1 LALPSAVGTALGAIF
16 VLLHP
21 YALRRWVG
29 FMDPWAVANSEGF
42 QLVQSFVAF
51 ARGGPLGVGLGYGRQ
66 KLHYLPEAHTDFVL
80 SVIAEELGLAGVALV
95 LIAFAVLFGAGLRI
109 ALKAEARFASLVAFG
124 MTLLIVVPAL
134 VNAAVVM
141 GVLPT
146 KGLSLPFLSYGR
158 SSLVVSCAA
167 VGVIWRIARIGGRVN
182 RGHVV
187 TSGLA

>member
-1 LALPSAVGTALGAIF
+1 
-16 VLLHP
+16 
-21 YALRRWVG
+21 
-29 FMDPWAVANSEGF
+29 
-42 QLVQSFVAF
+42 
-51 ARGGPLGVGLGYGRQ
+51 VGLGYGRQ

-158 SSLVVSCAA
+158 SSLVVRCAA